1 MWGVLA
7 TLLGATPAPADE
19 SGGVDLVVVISI
31 VLGAVFGTGGIVAFF
46 TARSQNNKLSAEAL
60 KLRAETEVLPID
72 LAKGAVIVQAD
83 VIKDLRTQ
91 IESQD
96 KRIVNQEKQ
105 LDRERRFAEA
115 AATRAQQEH
124 QKLKDQCGALEDKF
138 RDLLARFEAVLTENG
153 TLRAALLEA
162 EEDDEPPAS

>member
-1 MWGVLA
+1 MWIVLA
-7 TLLGATPAPADE
+7 TLLGATPAPANE
-19 SGGVDLVVVISI
+19 SGGIDIVVVISI
-31 VLGAVFGTGGIVAFF
+31 VVGAVFGTGGIVAFF

-72 LAKGAVIVQAD
+72 LAKGAVVVQAD

-96 KRIVNQEKQ
+96 KRLEVQHKEIE
-105 LDRERRFAEA
+105 RERRFAQA
-115 AATRAQQEH
+115 AADKAKTEH
-124 QKLKDQCGALEDKF
+124 EKLQNQCGALEEKF

-153 TLRAALLEA
+153 TLRTALLEA
-162 EEDDEPPAS
+162 EEDHEPPAS